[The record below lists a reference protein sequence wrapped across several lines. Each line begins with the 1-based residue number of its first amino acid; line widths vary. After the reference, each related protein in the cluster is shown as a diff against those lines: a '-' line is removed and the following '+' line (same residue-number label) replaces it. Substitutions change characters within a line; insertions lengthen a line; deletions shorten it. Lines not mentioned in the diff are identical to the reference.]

1 MITYTDADWAGRP
14 NTRRSTSGYCV
25 FLGDNLVSWS
35 SKRQHTV
42 SRSSAE
48 AEYRA
53 FAEST
58 WFRQLLEELHRPLP
72 RATMV
77 FCDNVCAVYVST
89 NPVQHQRT
97 KHIEIDLHFVCD
109 RVALGQVRVL
119 HMPSSRQ
126 FADIF
131 TKGLASP
138 LSLDFRSSLNVRQSP
153 AATSR
158 EC

>member
-1 MITYTDADWAGRP
+1 MPTGQDAPTLVAPPPATASSSVTTWCLGPLNA
-14 NTRRSTSGYCV
+14 NT
-25 FLGDNLVSWS
+25 L
-35 SKRQHTV
+35 

-53 FAEST
+53 VANAVAEST
-58 WFRQLLEELHRPLP
+58 WLHQLLEELRRPPP
-72 RATMV
+72 RATIV
-77 FCDNVCAVYVST
+77 FCDNVSAVYRST
-89 NPVQHQRT
+89 NLVQHQRT
-97 KHIEIDLHFVCD
+97 KHIEIDLHFVRD

-119 HMPSSRQ
+119 HVPSSRQ

-138 LSLDFRSSLNVRQSP
+138 LFLDFRSSLNVCQSP
-153 AATSR
+153 AATAG